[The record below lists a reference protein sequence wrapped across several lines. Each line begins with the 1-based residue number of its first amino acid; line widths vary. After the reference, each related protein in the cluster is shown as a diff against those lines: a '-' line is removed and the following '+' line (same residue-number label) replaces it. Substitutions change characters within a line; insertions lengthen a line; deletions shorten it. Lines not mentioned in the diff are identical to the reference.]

1 MNISKVID
9 YVALM
14 KKLKHEFITYSPPPI
29 DKKPHNDVQ
38 TFCSSDS
45 QLHLLDVC
53 GYKGYN
59 EPLGFASSIKAN
71 QFIDTYTME
80 KTKFLEQHSKMFV
93 PSIIFSP
100 IKKTF
105 DKPYHTLT

>member
-9 YVALM
+9 YVALLI
-14 KKLKHEFITYSPPPI
+14 KLKHEFITYFPPPF

-38 TFCSSDS
+38 TFYSSDS

-59 EPLGFASSIKAN
+59 EPLGFASSTKAN
-71 QFIDTYTME
+71 QFFSSFLPII
-80 KTKFLEQHSKMFV
+80 KFYFQF
-93 PSIIFSP
+93 FA
-100 IKKTF
+100 IKLYGGIE
-105 DKPYHTLT
+105 P